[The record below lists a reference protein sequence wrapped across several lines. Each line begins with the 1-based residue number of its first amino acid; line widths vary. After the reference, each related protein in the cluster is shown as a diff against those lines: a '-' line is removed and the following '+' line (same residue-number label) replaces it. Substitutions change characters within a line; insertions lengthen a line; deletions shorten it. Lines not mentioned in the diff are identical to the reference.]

1 MKIPP
6 ALQWL
11 TAAVLLLSLPACQK
25 KPEVKTASVEP
36 TSFDAVTKHLDAGGN
51 AYLYLSTDTINKTVS
66 GKLATLGP
74 DLIASGKFD
83 DANKAK
89 AAAAWDSFSKI
100 VANSGLKE
108 ISGFGASSIALA
120 PSYYQI
126 KWVTHHY
133 PDKANG
139 LIWKLRGSTP
149 NALDFTA
156 YLPERTAAASSG
168 NLKLTPIWDALNQE
182 AATNADLRQGLDQA
196 AQKFQ
201 QATGLDLPALLA
213 SLGPNYSF
221 VVTLDESRPT
231 PLPINPSAPPV
242 TLPEPGLAIFIQVQ
256 DDVFIN
262 RIDTELSKN
271 PMVTKTDGTDLKI
284 RTLALPLPVAFLR
297 PTVAWKKGLL
307 MISTNDQ
314 LLRDM
319 LDVKAGKK
327 PGFAATN
334 AEFKKLM
341 TGLPTTGCSFGY
353 VSPLF
358 QKTVTAINQAQLEGN
373 KVPDPTA
380 KKFLQFVYGCVPV
393 KATCS
398 VVEETPEG
406 WIGTSHQEIVT
417 SGK

>member
-1 MKIPP
+1 MKVLP
-6 ALQWL
+6 AFQWL

-25 KPEVKTASVEP
+25 KPEVKITSAEP
-36 TSFDAVTKHLDAGGN
+36 TSFEAVTNHLDAGGN
-51 AYLYLSTDTINKTVS
+51 AYLYLSTDAICNAVS

-74 DLIASGKFD
+74 ELIASGKLD
-83 DANKAK
+83 DASKAK
-89 AAAAWDSFSKI
+89 ATAAWSSFSKI
-100 VANSGLKE
+100 VANSGIKE
-108 ISGFGASSIALA
+108 ISGFGTSSIALA

-133 PDKANG
+133 PDKSSG
-139 LIWKLRGSTP
+139 WIWKLHGSTP

-168 NLKLTPIWDALNQE
+168 NLKLTPIWEALNQE
-182 AATNADLRQGLDQA
+182 AAVNAGLRQGLDTIS
-196 AQKFQ
+196 KSFES
-201 QATGLDLPALLA
+201 ATGLNFASILA

-221 VVTLDESRPT
+221 LVTLDESRPT

-242 TLPEPGLAIFIQVQ
+242 SLPEPGLAIFIQVQ
-256 DDVFIN
+256 DDVLIN

-271 PMVTKTDGTDLKI
+271 PMVTKTDGPDLKI
-284 RTLALPLPVAFLR
+284 RTLAMPLPVAFLR
-297 PTVAWKKGLL
+297 PTVVWKKGLL

-373 KVPDPTA
+373 KITDPTA
-380 KKFLQFVYGCVPV
+380 KKFLQFLYQSIPT
-393 KATCS
+393 KAVCH

-406 WIGTSHQEIVT
+406 WISTSHQEMVP